1 MNHKTIL
8 LVEDNSSDVL
18 LTKRAL
24 KKGHFVG
31 KLAVAE
37 DGEEALEYLFGTRGY
52 TARDIIKL
60 PTLILLDLKMPKVDG
75 LEVLRHIRANGMTR
89 TLPVVILTSS
99 KEEQDVAASY
109 DLGANSYIQKP
120 VNSAKFEEVIMT
132 LRLYWLVLNE
142 PPPVVWGKLWTSG

>member
-1 MNHKTIL
+1 MNHRTIL

-24 KKGHFVG
+24 KKGHVAN
-31 KLAVAE
+31 KLVVAE
-37 DGEEALEYLFGTRGY
+37 DGEEALDYLFGMREY
-52 TARDIIKL
+52 TVREIAEL
-60 PTLILLDLKMPKVDG
+60 PTLILLDLKLPKVDG
-75 LEVLRHIRANGMTR
+75 LDVLRRIRVNEKTR

-120 VNSAKFEEVIMT
+120 VDSAKFTEVILT
-132 LRLYWLVLNE
+132 LNLYWLVLNE
-142 PPPVVWGKLWTSG
+142 PPPLSGRKL

>member
-1 MNHKTIL
+1 MNHGTIL
-8 LVEDNSSDVL
+8 LVEDNNSDVL

-24 KKGHFVG
+24 KKGRFAG
-31 KLAVAE
+31 KLVVAE
-37 DGEEALEYLFGTRGY
+37 DGEEALDYLFGTTEY
-52 TARDIIKL
+52 TAADIPEL
-60 PTLILLDLKMPKVDG
+60 PTVILLDLKMPKVDG
-75 LEVLRHIRANGMTR
+75 LEVLRCIRSSEKTR

-120 VNSAKFEEVIMT
+120 VNSVRFEEVIIT

-142 PPPVVWGKLWTSG
+142 PPPLLSGGKL